1 MSTLALNNENAD
13 VSIVSSTS
21 STLSQRVKAL
31 EEAGMHDRLIKKR
44 IPSYALAAATIG
56 NELQQLNINT
66 NLYTGNNGS
75 LTKIYQNPSNFGTIK
90 LNSNSDKIINNT
102 NNNTNN
108 NDNRSYR
115 SSIGS
120 EEREKIEINKKF
132 KLNRIYKSDSN
143 ENVDLINN
151 NNNNNKT
158 SQRSSIIS
166 STSNPTFINNERA
179 AATSPITEN
188 DLVNKIKNLKKVS
201 PVHIEQPVTS
211 TINSQTVYD
220 TINLN
225 TKHMN
230 DQPVALS
237 TSSPISPLYS
247 PNQNLTSFSK
257 KTAQLIAQSLQR
269 TNSNEENMHI
279 PISIPL
285 SSNKNN
291 YFSNY
296 HDTNV
301 QDIENDVSDNENNDE
316 DEEEEEEDDD
326 QSSISVESQI
336 LSSSENMQPNKRTTT
351 TTTIICVDS
360 KHIDEQTSNDS
371 KSMFINNALNNHLST
386 SAHDLLATTMPFKA
400 PSYEQLNTKQEFI
413 FINNNNN
420 NNNKHLEPATTNSSN
435 NNNNN
440 NNNKRNSSLYEDYIN
455 TNSNLNNNNNTAS
468 ASNNNNNNSR
478 SQLVSIRK

>member
-66 NLYTGNNGS
+66 NLYAGNNGS

-90 LNSNSDKIINNT
+90 LNSNNDKIL

-108 NDNRSYR
+108 DDNRSYR

-151 NNNNNKT
+151 NNNNSNNKT
-158 SQRSSIIS
+158 SQRSSVS
-166 STSNPTFINNERA
+166 STSTSTSNPTFINNERA

-296 HDTNV
+296 HNTNV
-301 QDIENDVSDNENNDE
+301 QDIENDVSENENNN
-316 DEEEEEEDDD
+316 EEEEEEEDDDD

-336 LSSSENMQPNKRTTT
+336 LSSSENMQPNKRS

-360 KHIDEQTSNDS
+360 TKHIDEQTSNDS

-400 PSYEQLNTKQEFI
+400 PSYEQLNTNQEFI
-413 FINNNNN
+413 FINNNN

-435 NNNNN
+435 NNN
-440 NNNKRNSSLYEDYIN
+440 KRNSSLYEDYIN
-455 TNSNLNNNNNTAS
+455 TNFYELWDHFDVNKSGLIEIERMA
-468 ASNNNNNNSR
+468 
-478 SQLVSIRK
+478 

>member
-90 LNSNSDKIINNT
+90 LNSNNDKIL
-102 NNNTNN
+102 NNNTNTD
-108 NDNRSYR
+108 DNRLYR

-151 NNNNNKT
+151 NNNSNKT
-158 SQRSSIIS
+158 SQRSSVIS
-166 STSNPTFINNERA
+166 STSTSNPTFINNERA

-301 QDIENDVSDNENNDE
+301 QDIENDVSEN
-316 DEEEEEEDDD
+316 EEEEEEDDDD

-351 TTTIICVDS
+351 HTIICVDS

-400 PSYEQLNTKQEFI
+400 PSYEQLNTNQELI
-413 FINNNNN
+413 FINNNH
-420 NNNKHLEPATTNSSN
+420 NKHLEPATTNSSN
-435 NNNNN
+435 NNNNK
-440 NNNKRNSSLYEDYIN
+440 KRNSSLYEDYIN
-455 TNSNLNNNNNTAS
+455 TNSNLNNNNTAS
-468 ASNNNNNNSR
+468 TSNNNNNNNSR
-478 SQLVSIRK
+478 SQLVSIFYS

>member
-90 LNSNSDKIINNT
+90 LNSNNDKILNT
-102 NNNTNN
+102 NND
-108 NDNRSYR
+108 DNRLYR

-151 NNNNNKT
+151 NNSNKT
-158 SQRSSIIS
+158 SQRSSVIS
-166 STSNPTFINNERA
+166 STSTSNPTFINNERA

-201 PVHIEQPVTS
+201 PVHIDQPVTS

-301 QDIENDVSDNENNDE
+301 QDIENDVSENE
-316 DEEEEEEDDD
+316 
-326 QSSISVESQI
+326 VESQI
-336 LSSSENMQPNKRTTT
+336 LSSSENMQPNKRTT

-400 PSYEQLNTKQEFI
+400 PSYEQLNTNQELI
-413 FINNNNN
+413 FVNNH
-420 NNNKHLEPATTNSSN
+420 NKHLEPATTNSSN
-435 NNNNN
+435 NNNK
-440 NNNKRNSSLYEDYIN
+440 KRNSSLYEDYIN
-455 TNSNLNNNNNTAS
+455 TNSNLNNTAS
-468 ASNNNNNNSR
+468 TSNNNNSR
-478 SQLVSIRK
+478 SQLVSILFVKLHLF